1 MIWPQCSRYPSLEG
15 HLDFWMDYLKNVPF
29 SVDEYQYLLEK
40 SQSRANQ
47 SSRAPLCSTL
57 TNETHSITQPPTKV
71 ATLATSEPNLAKS
84 KDVSI
89 EMEGLSRAKKIRGE
103 ILACQLFK
111 PQMKV
116 SPLPLLT
123 KFTLLIR
130 LVSHSSLLHTGST
143 IFMKIFLF
151 GYFIMNKF

>member
-89 EMEGLSRAKKIRGE
+89 EMEGLSRAKKNQRRNSCLSAFQTANESISPAATVE
-103 ILACQLFK
+103 IHPAD
-111 PQMKV
+111 
-116 SPLPLLT
+116 
-123 KFTLLIR
+123 
-130 LVSHSSLLHTGST
+130 
-143 IFMKIFLF
+143 
-151 GYFIMNKF
+151 